1 VIKYILNIKK
11 LKFNILKFKKYKK
24 NIVSTNLLMLVVFIV
39 ACTSEHE
46 VKQVTK
52 PSIADLELGNDFSY
66 ANTKQVV
73 AEQLHLD
80 LDVNFS
86 NKSLYGIA
94 RYRLKRHASDTILF
108 DINGLQIQKVTTGKI
123 GNEKN
128 TDYVIGIEDSIHG
141 APLSVNITKHTR
153 FVNIYYQ
160 TTEKPT
166 NLHWYID
173 SITPTNNFLYTIPG
187 EKYTRNWIPIQDV
200 SHHKL
205 NFSIEIQNDCNLM
218 PIFGS
223 TLNLHQLDSNRFF
236 YESPQKLAVY
246 DIGMFLGNFASKKI
260 NKDITIYYLTQF
272 TSSKITTEFKHFNL
286 LKNQTTT
293 LFGNLHRKENNLC
306 ILPPKFPFKSFDYP
320 NLSFI
325 HPVSI
330 SKFQYSDDYLQ
341 EYLFQT
347 WPYPLFSTKCESNRQ
362 LIIGMNRF
370 LALYIKT
377 KNSSIEYRDFLVKS
391 YLEENRRNANSQHIP
406 LVRLSNIYSKPCDE
420 NRNLSYQERMSFQLK
435 GFLFLNHLEKT
446 LGKSLFE
453 SFLRS
458 YNKKKTINSKEQFE
472 RELTHFLI
480 QNEIINYNIKRWLE
494 DSKLKKQDLLI
505 ESKRYK
511 TIHKD
516 CKLYSYQRK
525 FSKIKKF
532 KRLVKKY
539 TLDDW
544 YVFIQLLPKT
554 ISAEKLDYLESKYHF
569 STHPN
574 KTLQRLWFNQ
584 SIRFGYGKTAE
595 AIGTFLSNYGDIESN
610 YQLYELMLN
619 KPSFEQIALRIYK
632 ENENSLSPETKK
644 ALKPLFQRFE
654 KIK

>member
-1 VIKYILNIKK
+1 MINYILNINK
-11 LKFNILKFKKYKK
+11 LKFNTLKFKKYKK
-24 NIVSTNLLMLVVFIV
+24 NIVSTSLLILVGCL
-39 ACTSEHE
+39 ASCTSAPEE
-46 VKQVTK
+46 KQVIK
-52 PSIADLELGNDFSY
+52 PSITDLELGNDFSY
-66 ANTKQVV
+66 ANTRQVV

-80 LDVNFS
+80 LDVKFS
-86 NKSLYGIA
+86 NKSIYGIA
-94 RYRLKRHASDTILF
+94 RYRLKRHTSDTILF

-128 TDYVIGIEDSIHG
+128 TDYVIGLEDSIHG

-160 TTEKPT
+160 STEKPT
-166 NLHWYID
+166 NLHWHTD
-173 SITPTNNFLYTIPG
+173 SLDPANNLLYTIPG

-205 NFSIEIQNDCNLM
+205 DFSIEIQNDCNLT

-223 TLNLHQLDSNRFF
+223 ASNLHQLDSNRFF

-246 DIGMFLGNFASKKI
+246 DIGMFMGNLALKKI
-260 NKDITIYYLTQF
+260 NKEITIYYLPQF
-272 TSSKITTEFKHFNL
+272 TSSKIITEFKHFNI
-286 LKNQTTT
+286 LKNQTAS
-293 LFGNLHRKENNLC
+293 LIGDQQRNENNLC

-320 NLSFI
+320 DLSFV
-325 HPVSI
+325 HPI
-330 SKFQYSDDYLQ
+330 SLSNFQQSDDYLQ

-370 LALYIKT
+370 MALYTKT
-377 KNSSIEYRDFLVKS
+377 KNTSTEYRDFLIKS
-391 YLEENRRNANSQHIP
+391 YLEQNRKNAKSQHIP
-406 LVRLSNIYSKPCDE
+406 LVKLSNKYSKPCEE
-420 NRNLSYQERMSFQLK
+420 NRNYSYQERMNFQLK

-446 LGKSLFE
+446 IGRSLFE
-453 SFLRS
+453 RFLLS
-458 YNKKKTINSKEQFE
+458 YNKKKTINTKEQFE
-472 RELTHFLI
+472 LELTHFLI
-480 QNEIINYNIKRWLE
+480 QNEIINYNINHWID
-494 DSKLKKQDLLI
+494 DSKLSKQDLII

-532 KRLVKKY
+532 KRLVRKY
-539 TLDDW
+539 TIDDW

-574 KTLQRLWFNQ
+574 KALQRLWFNQ
-584 SIRFGYGKTAE
+584 SIRLGYVKTAE
-595 AIGTFLSNYGDIESN
+595 AISTFLSKYGDIESN

-619 KPSFEQIALRIYK
+619 EPSYEQIAKRIYTD
-632 ENENSLSPETKK
+632 NESTLSPETKK

>member
-1 VIKYILNIKK
+1 M
-11 LKFNILKFKKYKK
+11 KFKKYKK
-24 NIVSTNLLMLVVFIV
+24 NIVSTSLLILVGFVV
-39 ACTSEHE
+39 SCTINHE
-46 VKQVTK
+46 EKQVIK
-52 PSIADLELGNDFSY
+52 PSITDLELGNDFSY
-66 ANTKQVV
+66 ANTRQVV

-80 LDVNFS
+80 LDINFS
-86 NKSLYGIA
+86 NKSIYGIA
-94 RYRLKRHASDTILF
+94 RYRLKKHKSDTILF
-108 DINGLQIQKVTTGKI
+108 DINGLQIQKVTVGKI

-128 TDYVIGIEDSIHG
+128 TDYVIGLEDSIHG

-173 SITPTNNFLYTIPG
+173 SIRPAHNLLYTIPG

-205 NFSIEIQNDCNLM
+205 DFSIEIENDCNLT

-223 TLNLHQLDSNRFF
+223 TTNLHQLDSNRFF
-236 YESPQKLAVY
+236 YESPHKLAVY
-246 DIGMFLGNFASKKI
+246 DIGIFLGNLASKKI
-260 NKDITIYYLTQF
+260 NKEITIYYLPQF
-272 TSSKITTEFKHFNL
+272 TSSKITTEFKRFNF

-293 LFGNLHRKENNLC
+293 LFGDLQRKENNLC

-320 NLSFI
+320 NLSFV
-325 HPVSI
+325 HPVSL
-330 SKFQYSDDYLQ
+330 SRFQSSDDYLQ

-347 WPYPLFSTKCESNRQ
+347 WPYPLFSTKCEPNRQ

-370 LALYIKT
+370 LALFIKT
-377 KNSSIEYRDFLVKS
+377 KNTSIEYRDFLIKS
-391 YLEENRRNANSQHIP
+391 YVEQNRKNAKTLHIP
-406 LVRLSNIYSKPCDE
+406 LIKLSNVYSKPCEE
-420 NRNLSYQERMSFQLK
+420 NYYINYQERMNYQLK

-446 LGKSLFE
+446 IGRTLFE
-453 SFLRS
+453 RFLAN
-458 YNKKKTINSKEQFE
+458 YNKKKTVNTKERFE

-480 QNEIINYNIKRWLE
+480 QNEIINYNIKHWLA
-494 DSKLKKQDLLI
+494 DSKLNKQDLLI

-511 TIHKD
+511 TIHRD

-554 ISAEKLDYLESKYHF
+554 ISTEKLDYLESKYHF

-574 KTLQRLWFNQ
+574 KALQRLWFNQ
-584 SIRFGYGKTAE
+584 SIRFGYIKTAE
-595 AIGTFLSNYGDIESN
+595 AIDTFLSKYGDIESN

-619 KPSFEQIALRIYK
+619 EPSYEQIAKRIYT
-632 ENENSLSPETKK
+632 ENESTLSPETKK
-644 ALKPLFQRFE
+644 ALNPLIQRFN